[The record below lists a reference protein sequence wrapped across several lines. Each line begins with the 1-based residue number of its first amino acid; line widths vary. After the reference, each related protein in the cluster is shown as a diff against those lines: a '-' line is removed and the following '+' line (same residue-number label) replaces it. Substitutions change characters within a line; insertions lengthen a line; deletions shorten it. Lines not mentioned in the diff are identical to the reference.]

1 MDYLGYAISAAGGGG
16 GGGGG
21 GGSSF
26 DPLFIDSDLVPT
38 DTATYDV
45 GRPNKRWRNGE
56 FTTVTSTSVVAP
68 TVTLTTLASN
78 NPSVNVTALNG
89 VTSSKYIVNGGTDQQ
104 YLMGNGS
111 LLKYSANSGNSN
123 FYLYNSSQVITAP
136 PPSGFIRYNNTVQD
150 DATEIYISHLTRDNI
165 DIDVFFSQ
173 ITPVTEVYI
182 QDQNDSVNF
191 IQYNVLATPSIP
203 PNSYVTIS
211 VSKRSSGGTGQNQ
224 FPNGHNLLISFFTN
238 GIEVDGR
245 LTTLETK
252 TRNQTATTTTTTFT
266 GTGGIVA
273 TKHIVPSGLTSQFLK
288 ANGDL
293 DSTTYLALTGGTLT
307 GALSGTSFT
316 GSSLFSPSLDTATAG
331 ALTIGTVT
339 QTALT
344 LGRVGATT
352 NLRGLSVVTTGNITP
367 ATTNVGTIGT
377 SALTYNN
384 GFFTALSTP
393 TIDTATAVA
402 QNIGTVTQ
410 TALTLGRV
418 GATTNLRGLS
428 IVTTGNITPAT
439 TNVGTIG
446 TSALTYNNVFTNQ
459 ITTAGTTPRITFG
472 TGTTITGDLVHTTA
486 STGTIGNASFP
497 WNLLWINTIVMNGNL
512 QVNASSVIQ
521 GNLVPNTSS
530 SNNLGSNTN
539 RWNVF
544 AQTLTLPNTAGVRYT
559 NFNSTSTNTVAN
571 TTTQT
576 SLLGTGTGSLTLAD
590 VVGSTRTIKC
600 SGTLISLAS
609 STLNIVFGNTYG
621 YNFTYTMLAV
631 ASAAAFEFELTYTIK
646 NATTY
651 IANAR
656 FQYGTNTPILTSFQQ
671 AIAAPLNATQ
681 NLFVTWG
688 TASASN
694 SITANIGTVETLA

>member
-68 TVTLTTLASN
+68 TVTLTTLASS

-104 YLMGNGS
+104 YLMGDGS

-123 FYLYNSSQVITAP
+123 FYLYNSSQVITVP
-136 PPSGFIRYNNTVQD
+136 PPSGFIRYNNIVQD
-150 DATEIYISHLTRDNI
+150 NATEIYISHLTRDNI
-165 DIDVFFSQ
+165 DIDVFFNQ
-173 ITPVTEVYI
+173 ITTITEVYI
-182 QDQNDSVNF
+182 QDQNSSTDF
-191 IQYNVLATPSIP
+191 IQYNVLATPSIT
-203 PNSYVTIS
+203 PNSYVTLS
-211 VSKRSSGGTGQNQ
+211 VSKRSSNGTGSSQ
-224 FPNGHNLLISFFTN
+224 FPNGHNIILSFFTN

-252 TRNQTATTTTTTFT
+252 TQNQTATTTTTTFT

-352 NLRGLSVVTTGNITP
+352 NLRGLSV
-367 ATTNVGTIGT
+367 
-377 SALTYNN
+377 
-384 GFFTALSTP
+384 
-393 TIDTATAVA
+393 
-402 QNIGTVTQ
+402 
-410 TALTLGRV
+410 
-418 GATTNLRGLS
+418 
-428 IVTTGNITPAT
+428 VTTGNITPAT

-688 TASASN
+688 TASTSN